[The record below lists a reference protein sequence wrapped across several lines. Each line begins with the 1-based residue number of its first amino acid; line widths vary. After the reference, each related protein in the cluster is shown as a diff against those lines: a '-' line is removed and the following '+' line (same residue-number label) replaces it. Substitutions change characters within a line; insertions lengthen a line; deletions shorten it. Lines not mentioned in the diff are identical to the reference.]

1 MHPVLLGQVAQDH
14 IRSLVEEADADRL
27 ARLARVGLHT
37 HSPRLRR
44 RVGLGLIAVGNKLV
58 CDDRG
63 LAGIPGGRA

>member
-1 MHPVLLGQVAQDH
+1 MHPVILGQVAQHH

-27 ARLARVGLHT
+27 AHLARAGHRAP
-37 HSPRLRR
+37 SPRLRR
-44 RVGLGLIAVGNKLV
+44 RVGLGLIAVGNRLA